1 MLNIPNRAGQPYKA
15 LWYKTVQTYD
25 GEQQNATTLGIWF
38 QCAKTQATRT
48 SRSFRDGIEGKSFSC
63 VIATTDTAKLKDIE
77 TIGGKI
83 QFDGS
88 MRLIAYAE
96 MDINNVLFIA
106 LE

>member
-25 GEQQNATTLGIWF
+25 GEQQNATMLGVWF

-48 SRSFRDGIEGKSFSC
+48 SKAFRDGLEGKTFSC
-63 VIATTDTAKLKDIE
+63 VIATTDKAKVKDIE

-88 MRLIAYAE
+88 VRLIAYAE
-96 MDINNVLFIA
+96 QDVNGVTYIA
-106 LE
+106 LQ